1 MSKKFYIQVRGK
13 RQGPFTVERLR
24 QMAKRGRFGRQHR
37 ISTDGRSWKSAEEF
51 PELFAA
57 EGERKMRQSGAA
69 GMGAEAAI
77 PADPT
82 AVAPAA
88 PASQGWFYSHGGQ
101 QLGPVS
107 MEVLRHAKSTGT
119 LKADDL
125 VWTHGMTE
133 WKRAD
138 KALPGLFS
146 AQAEAAAPGPGGGA
160 AAVGPEGAP
169 VEYHGQMS
177 NLALYSLVLGFIPL
191 IGSIA
196 AIICGHK
203 ALGDIDSSDGEMEGR
218 NLALG
223 GLILGYGGL
232 ALLLLGGLYY
242 MSSSAFEPGAGGW
255 QPQMKQPGVNQPA
268 NGQPGQ
274 ARPGFSQPANQA
286 PQESARRQ

>member
-37 ISTDGRSWKSAEEF
+37 ISTDGRSWQSADDF

-57 EGERKMRQSGAA
+57 EGERKMRQSAMADHSAA
-69 GMGAEAAI
+69 AAAPGD
-77 PADPT
+77 PA

-88 PASQGWFYSHGGQ
+88 PSSQGWYYSHGGQ

-107 MEVLRHAKSTGT
+107 MEVLRHAKSTGGI
-119 LKADDL
+119 KPDDL

-146 AQAEAAAPGPGGGA
+146 AQAEAAAPGPGGPSGG
-160 AAVGPEGAP
+160 GPMGSP
-169 VEYHGQMS
+169 VESHGTMS
-177 NLALYSLVLGFIPL
+177 NLALWSLVAGFIPL
-191 IGSIA
+191 VGSIA
-196 AIICGHK
+196 AIVCGHL
-203 ALGDIDSSDGEMEGR
+203 ALRDINDSDGEMEGR

-223 GLILGYGGL
+223 GLILGWGGL
-232 ALLLLGGLYY
+232 AVLVLGGLYY
-242 MSSSAFEPGAGGW
+242 MSSSAFEPGGSGW
-255 QPQMKQPGVNQPA
+255 QPQMSQPGASQPGNA
-268 NGQPGQ
+268 QPGQ
-274 ARPGFSQPANQA
+274 PRPGFSQPANQA
-286 PQESARRQ
+286 PQESAPRGQ